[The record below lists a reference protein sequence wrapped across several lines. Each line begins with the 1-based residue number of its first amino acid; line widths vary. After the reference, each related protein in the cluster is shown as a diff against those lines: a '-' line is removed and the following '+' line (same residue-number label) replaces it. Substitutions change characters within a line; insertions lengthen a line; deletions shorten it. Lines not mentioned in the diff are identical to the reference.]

1 MHLLKQTSCL
11 RALDVDHIVRTS
23 ADVFAIDLDVWK
35 PAAEVNIAA
44 TRLKLKASKLSN
56 ERYNEK
62 EHHFILF
69 SA

>member
-1 MHLLKQTSCL
+1 M
-11 RALDVDHIVRTS
+11 DHIVRTS
-23 ADVFAIDLDVWK
+23 ADVFVIDLDVWK

>member
-1 MHLLKQTSCL
+1 M
-11 RALDVDHIVRTS
+11 RALDVGHIVT
-23 ADVFAIDLDVWK
+23 AGANVFLIDLDVWK
-35 PAAEVNIAA
+35 PAGEVNIAA

-62 EHHFILF
+62 EHRFILF